1 VRNDRLSGRSLPL
14 FLALLFVALTASLAV
29 AQSGPVQYGYDAL
42 GRLVIAVD
50 GAGQAAIYQYD
61 AVGNLLSIDRVDLL
75 LLPGAVALAFFTP
88 STGPAGT
95 TVSIFGKGFSATPA
109 QNTVAFNGA
118 AAIVTAAS
126 PTRLVVTVS
135 RHARPRSIT
144 VTAPAG
150 SATTSAAFTVTGSA
164 PPTITGFTPT
174 MGTPGTVVTITG
186 TNFEPV
192 PLNDRVAFNLT
203 QATVA
208 SATTA
213 ALATSVPPGAT
224 SGRISVTTPLGKAV
238 SSTDFFVPPPPY
250 TAAAIGATDRIAFG
264 QTKTITLS
272 TPNTIAL
279 VLFDGAATQ
288 RMSLNLTNSTIGPS
302 WVTVRAPDG
311 TTLAAQV
318 AFSGVFIDATVLPA
332 TGTYTIVIEP
342 LSAGTGSLT
351 LSLYDVVDVTGPITP
366 GGAPVTVTLT
376 TPGQNARLTF
386 SGDAGQQ
393 VSLRVLEATT
403 AVVSVYLLKPDG
415 STLDFLI
422 SGPFGAF
429 LDATTLPVTGTY
441 TLRVDPFF
449 THTGS
454 VTLRLYNIIHIS
466 GGTAVGGA
474 ALPVT
479 TTTPGQNATVTFVGT
494 SGQGATVRV
503 TNNAIGLMVVKLLTP
518 DGTALT
524 SGFFSGDSFELTP
537 QTLPTT
543 GTYTIALDPFDIRT
557 GSLDVQVTSP

>member
-1 VRNDRLSGRSLPL
+1 
-14 FLALLFVALTASLAV
+14 
-29 AQSGPVQYGYDAL
+29 
-42 GRLVIAVD
+42 
-50 GAGQAAIYQYD
+50 
-61 AVGNLLSIDRVDLL
+61 
-75 LLPGAVALAFFTP
+75 
-88 STGPAGT
+88 
-95 TVSIFGKGFSATPA
+95 
-109 QNTVAFNGA
+109 
-118 AAIVTAAS
+118 
-126 PTRLVVTVS
+126 
-135 RHARPRSIT
+135 
-144 VTAPAG
+144 
-150 SATTSAAFTVTGSA
+150 
-164 PPTITGFTPT
+164 
-174 MGTPGTVVTITG
+174 
-186 TNFEPV
+186 
-192 PLNDRVAFNLT
+192 
-203 QATVA
+203 
-208 SATTA
+208 
-213 ALATSVPPGAT
+213 
-224 SGRISVTTPLGKAV
+224 
-238 SSTDFFVPPPPY
+238 
-250 TAAAIGATDRIAFG
+250 
-264 QTKTITLS
+264 
-272 TPNTIAL
+272 
-279 VLFDGAATQ
+279 
-288 RMSLNLTNSTIGPS
+288 MSLNLTSSTIGPS

-376 TPGQNARLTF
+376 TPGQNARLTFSGTAGQRVSLLRADAIAFSGTMTLLSPDGSPLPAPPASFWDFIEPTVLPTTGTYTIRIDPPGPNTGTLTLTLYNVPPDVTDSITPGAPGPLTVTLPVPGQNARLTF

-479 TTTPGQNATVTFVGT
+479 TTTPGQNVTVTFVGT

-503 TNNAIGLMVVKLLTP
+503 TNNAIGLMAVKLLTP
-518 DGTALT
+518 DGTTLT